1 MPHPPKPDPRLR
13 RCKIKRVNPA
23 VRSVSTPRST
33 KDLPVVGPVN
43 PGSPLAGPSQAA
55 SASDWDAERLCER
68 LRFELDPG
76 AWERLVQAANR
87 RGATLEQLLQD
98 GLSEVA

>member
-1 MPHPPKPDPRLR
+1 MPHPLNPAPRLR
-13 RCKIKRVNPA
+13 RCKIKAVNPPF
-23 VRSVSTPRST
+23 RSVSTPRST

-43 PGSPLAGPSQAA
+43 PGSPLARPSQAA
-55 SASDWDAERLCER
+55 SASDWDAARLCER
-68 LRFELDPG
+68 LRFELDSG